1 VDLVPNFEK
10 VWKRRVA
17 PNDGAHVLETLV
29 QPLKNVEDEDS
40 VFDGWAEVARTV
52 GHGLELAAVLR
63 HREVTLNKVAKGNIK
78 MKSMLLTVAEK
89 LVLDGEPQVARRAA
103 AFPDH
108 LVKLRRDGIA
118 DPVEDDAVH
127 SYPPRIIRRSIL
139 LDVLDEDVAFK
150 SLPHEVTPAGVVGG
164 GVEDDVH
171 QLTDIEDRSRLK
183 GEGRWRLCL
192 RRTKRRQGLRPKK
205 KTAGAIG
212 R

>member
-1 VDLVPNFEK
+1 M
-10 VWKRRVA
+10 
-17 PNDGAHVLETLV
+17 
-29 QPLKNVEDEDS
+29 KNVEDEDS
-40 VFDGWAEVARTV
+40 VFDGWAEVAKTV
-52 GHGLELAAVLR
+52 GHGLELAVVLR

-89 LVLDGEPQVARRAA
+89 LVLDGEPQVTRRAA

-118 DPVEDDAVH
+118 DPVEDDTIH
-127 SYPPRIIRRSIL
+127 PYPPRIIRRSIL

-164 GVEDDVH
+164 GGVEDDVH
-171 QLTDIEDRSRLK
+171 QLADIEDRSRLK

-192 RRTKRRQGLRPKK
+192 GRTKRRQGRSTRQGLRPKK
-205 KTAGAIG
+205 KTVGAVG